1 VTNRNVLLGIAMQS
15 LANASS
21 SSSSEEAIRSA
32 LSLSHLLQFSEI
44 LEFLFE
50 SGVFDELMCVCRAV
64 VKSNTAV
71 QLACAKLM
79 KVLLHSIKVKFFFF
93 FLFLCFFSNFL
104 QSLIALKRTRNLL
117 LPLTRLSRFL
127 LLRFLLQFLPF

>member
-1 VTNRNVLLGIAMQS
+1 VKRSFRNASFFVLEAASLHWGLVKEISNVTNRNVLLGIAMQS

-93 FLFLCFFSNFL
+93 FCFFVF
-104 QSLIALKRTRNLL
+104 
-117 LPLTRLSRFL
+117 F
-127 LLRFLLQFLPF
+127 